1 MVLYPVVIN
10 IEHYHPFQK
19 KEKECQMWNAKKK
32 KRRSFY
38 EIHNT
43 SKFIYS

>member
-32 KRRSFY
+32 KKEEVSM
-38 EIHNT
+38 
-43 SKFIYS
+43 KFII